1 MNAYYENRTYS
12 NKLSSTSSIAG
23 ANVGDKLISLICALV
38 AFFTRASV
46 VRVTKAAFCTALF
59 FAFFG
64 IIGAMDNGSIGMF
77 FGVALCAVI
86 TLFEYLALRST
97 FAKRSAR

>member
-1 MNAYYENRTYS
+1 MNAYYENESFAKRINTTAT
-12 NKLSSTSSIAG
+12 LPEV
-23 ANVGDKLISLICALV
+23 NVGDKLISLICALV

-77 FGVALCAVI
+77 FGVMLCVII

-97 FAKRSAR
+97 FAKRNAR